1 MKLGAFPIYVNAP
14 KNTAALDIANV
25 AAGRLDGF
33 WGSGLEPW
41 DFAAG
46 GLLVQEAGGL
56 VSNYF
61 GETDYLEGGNIV
73 CSTVKCFK
81 PLLKAIKPFVFIEKD

>member
-1 MKLGAFPIYVNAP
+1 MDL
-14 KNTAALDIANV
+14 ANV

-33 WGSGLEPW
+33 WGSGLEDW
-41 DFAAG
+41 DIAAG

-61 GETDYLEGGNIV
+61 GEPEYRQGGNILA
-73 CSTVKCFK
+73 STTKCFK
-81 PLLKAIKPFVFIEKD
+81 PMLKAIKPFAYLAED